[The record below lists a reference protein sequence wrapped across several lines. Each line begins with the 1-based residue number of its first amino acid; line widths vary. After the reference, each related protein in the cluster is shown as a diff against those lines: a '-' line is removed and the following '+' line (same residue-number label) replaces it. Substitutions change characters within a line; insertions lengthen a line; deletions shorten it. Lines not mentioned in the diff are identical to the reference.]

1 MARIKQL
8 SPQEAQKIAAGEVVE
23 RPANVVKELVENA
36 LDAGA
41 TQISIY
47 IQDAGK
53 SLIRI
58 VDNGC
63 GMCDTDAHLCFKHH
77 ATSKIT
83 RVDDLPTLT
92 TFGFRGEALSSISAV
107 SNVTLIT
114 KEPEATTGTK
124 LVLQHG
130 SVIIQEQI
138 SCNSGTDISIA
149 DLFFN
154 VPARKKFLKTND
166 TESRQI
172 MLLFQAFCLDYLHV
186 HFKLFSQGNVHFNCP
201 AVSDLSQRIAQLFDH
216 TIAQQTLAIATNKDG
231 IRIEGIISNHT
242 YSRYDRSA
250 LFFFVNQRWIKNHAL
265 SKALLKGYMNVL
277 QPDKFPLAC
286 IHIILD
292 PALVDIN
299 IHPRKEEVQF
309 LHPRIIEQL
318 LQTTVKQALENH
330 LSVQLNKK
338 VSFLND
344 PSPSR
349 PVYANASPGTRTAP
363 QPVRHSSEGAS
374 AGDERIISSY
384 PSALQAPFRLHDRMI
399 ENHSQF
405 QSGPSLSVS
414 PTTHPEYSR
423 SECIEGSTNIAAQE
437 TFTEQQTFAS
447 AKVILEAQTS
457 NVTHTEYQII
467 GQFHKTYI
475 LIEQEESLF
484 LVDQHAAH
492 ERILYE
498 LFSTRFD
505 EVATIGLLFPQIITL
520 TSDEMQ
526 LIEPHL
532 TIFSSNHIALE
543 IMGAHQLVVQAI
555 PVHLK
560 EVNIEELVRQTI
572 GWITEFHK
580 LDADA
585 WYKKVHEKLHAQM
598 ACKAAVKAGDILT
611 MVQMQK
617 LLNDLEKI
625 ENRFTCPH
633 GRPTG
638 WALPLYEI
646 EKKFK
651 RKL

>member
-41 TQISIY
+41 SSIAIY
-47 IQDAGK
+47 INDAGK

-63 GMCDTDAHLCFKHH
+63 GMNEEDAHTCFKHH

-114 KEPEATTGTK
+114 KESEAATGIK
-124 LVLQHG
+124 LVLNQG
-130 SVIIQEQI
+130 TVIAQEQV
-138 SCNSGTDISIA
+138 SCNAGTDISIA

-154 VPARKKFLKTND
+154 VPARKKFLKTHD
-166 TESRQI
+166 TELRQI
-172 MLLFQAFCLDYLHV
+172 TLLFQAFCLDYLSV
-186 HFKLFSQGNVHFNCP
+186 HFKLFTQGNLQYNCP
-201 AVSDLSQRIAQLFDH
+201 PTSDLQQRAAQLWDH
-216 TIAQQTLAIATNKDG
+216 TIAQQIMPLHAEKNG
-231 IRIEGIISNHT
+231 ITIQGIISHHT

-250 LFFFVNQRWIKNHAL
+250 IFFFVNRRWIKNHAL

-277 QPDKFPLAC
+277 QPDKFPLGC
-286 IHIILD
+286 INILLD

-309 LHPRIIEQL
+309 LNPRIAEQL
-318 LQTTVKQALENH
+318 LQTTVKENLEKH
-330 LSVQLNKK
+330 LSAQLNRK
-338 VSFLND
+338 VSFSNQMSGSPHEFHSHSPRMAPLMS
-344 PSPSR
+344 PSPHVFSAQR
-349 PVYANASPGTRTAP
+349 PRPFQESSTPFVPPLSIAFVQGSGEVSAETDSKGSSTALQLDIP
-363 QPVRHSSEGAS
+363 QPISET
-374 AGDERIISSY
+374 
-384 PSALQAPFRLHDRMI
+384 QT
-399 ENHSQF
+399 N
-405 QSGPSLSVS
+405 
-414 PTTHPEYSR
+414 
-423 SECIEGSTNIAAQE
+423 STP
-437 TFTEQQTFAS
+437 
-447 AKVILEAQTS
+447 
-457 NVTHTEYQII
+457 HTEYQII

-475 LIEQEESLF
+475 LIEQEDSLF

-520 TSDEMQ
+520 NADEMQ
-526 LIEPHL
+526 LLEAHL
-532 TIFSSNHIALE
+532 PIFTSNHIAVE
-543 IMGAHQLVVQAI
+543 IMGAQQLAVQAI
-555 PVHLK
+555 PIHLK
-560 EVNIEELVRQTI
+560 EMNIEELVRQTI
-572 GWITEFHK
+572 GWIVEFNTI
-580 LDADA
+580 DAEA
-585 WYKKVHEKLHAQM
+585 WYKKVNQKLHAQM
-598 ACKAAVKAGDILT
+598 ACKAAVKAGDSLT
-611 MVQMQK
+611 MIQMQH
-617 LLNDLEKI
+617 LLAGLEKM